1 MLKVLEGP
9 SLAERTTLRLGGRAL
24 AEVRV
29 TSRDALDD
37 LPGVLQRLGGSP
49 LMLGCGS
56 NILAADGE
64 LPVVVVS
71 VDMDDAPAIVGETAE
86 GVVVRV
92 GAATRLPRLLGQLA
106 SWGLS
111 GLEGLAGIP
120 GSVGGAVAMNA
131 GSYGCEFG
139 TVLRSVEVFS
149 PDFGLADVP
158 HESIEYAYRHFGLKG
173 CHGWFVVTGADI
185 VLRRGESAAITA
197 AMRANYLKKKSTQ
210 PVLARSAGCVFR
222 NPAPGVSAGRLID
235 EAGLRGKRIGG
246 MAFSEVHANFLVN
259 EGAGRSDEAFELLQL
274 AKEIVKRRHG
284 MDLTLEVKILS
295 WP

>member
-9 SLAERTTLRLGGRAL
+9 SLAARTTLRLGGRAL

-71 VDMDDAPAIVGETAE
+71 VDMDDAPTIVGETAE

-120 GSVGGAVAMNA
+120 GSVGGAVIILALP
-131 GSYGCEFG
+131 SRISQLLRVDRTY
-139 TVLRSVEVFS
+139 VLKDNHR
-149 PDFGLADVP
+149 
-158 HESIEYAYRHFGLKG
+158 
-173 CHGWFVVTGADI
+173 
-185 VLRRGESAAITA
+185 
-197 AMRANYLKKKSTQ
+197 
-210 PVLARSAGCVFR
+210 
-222 NPAPGVSAGRLID
+222 
-235 EAGLRGKRIGG
+235 
-246 MAFSEVHANFLVN
+246 
-259 EGAGRSDEAFELLQL
+259 
-274 AKEIVKRRHG
+274 
-284 MDLTLEVKILS
+284 
-295 WP
+295 